1 MRSLVLSALL
11 STALLASA
19 AHAQNTAQPAQQQP
33 AAAAATTP
41 APAQQRVRGTIV
53 SFDGTMLTVKSDQ
66 GQTFVVGVLPTTRY
80 VYNEPRK
87 LTDIHP
93 HDFIASAAL
102 TGADGK
108 LHAQEVRIFPEA
120 MRGLGEGHYDMDQ
133 PNRTMTNATVE
144 EVTGVSNN
152 GTLKVTYHGDAA
164 AGSPNCSGHAPANGG
179 GCTGEVTLNV
189 APGVPIT
196 AYIQGDQ
203 SALVPNA
210 AVSMLVVTGPDGKL
224 ITPRMLVEHNG
235 IKPLM

>member
-1 MRSLVLSALL
+1 MRSLLLVAGLTGAVLS
-11 STALLASA
+11 SA
-19 AHAQNTAQPAQQQP
+19 AFAENTASPPAQQP
-33 AAAAATTP
+33 AAAPVQT
-41 APAQQRVRGTIV
+41 PAQQRVKGTIV
-53 SFDGTMLTVKSDQ
+53 SFDGKVLTVKADS
-66 GQTFVVGVLPTTRY
+66 GQTFVVEVLPTTRY

-87 LTDIHP
+87 LSDIHP

-120 MRGLGEGHYDMDQ
+120 MRGLGEGHYDMDS

-144 EVTGVSNN
+144 EVTGVTNT
-152 GTLKVTYHGDAA
+152 GALKVTFRGDAA
-164 AGSPNCSGHAPANGG
+164 PGAAACSGHAPATGTAA
-179 GCTGEVTLNV
+179 CTGEVTLNV

-196 AYIQGDQ
+196 AYILGDQ

-235 IKPLM
+235 IKPLN